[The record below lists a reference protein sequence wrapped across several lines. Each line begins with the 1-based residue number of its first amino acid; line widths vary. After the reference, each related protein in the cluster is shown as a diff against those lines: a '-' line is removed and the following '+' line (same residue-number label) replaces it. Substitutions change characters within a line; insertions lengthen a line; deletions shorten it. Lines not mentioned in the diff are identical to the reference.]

1 VTIDSLLKPFQRFG
15 VHLGLERIERL
26 LATLGNPHH
35 RIPIIHVAGTNGK
48 GSVCAYLSSVLT
60 EAGYKVGRYISPHLI
75 DWTERICINE
85 KPISTT
91 DLEEI
96 IQQIQ
101 VAIAPNEESPTQFEV
116 ITAAA
121 WLYFARSQVDI
132 AIIEVGLGGRLDATN
147 VCSNPLVSVITSI
160 SREHW
165 QVLGST
171 LAEIAGEKAGIL
183 KPATPAV
190 IGKLPEEAKA
200 VVAARIAQLNCPAIW
215 VEPAETTKE
224 GWAKYI
230 SHKNIQINPKS
241 PSGST
246 VSTRRETEAVRSWGL
261 PKWSNCRPRLEL
273 SHKIENPKSIEYPL
287 PLLGQV
293 QLMNSAIAIAS
304 LQILQQQGW
313 KIPLEAIQAGMAK
326 TRWLGRL
333 QWTTWNNSPLLVDG
347 AHNPAAAK
355 ALRQY
360 VDTLNK
366 PVTWIMGILST
377 KEHEEIF
384 KALLRPGEDLYLV
397 PVPDHS
403 TADPEALATLA
414 ASICPDLATIETF
427 TDLFAGLDKAI
438 QDDPERLTILCGSL
452 YLVGYFLQHHPF
464 MLRNFSE
471 AKDK

>member
-1 VTIDSLLKPFQRFG
+1 MTIDSLLKPFQRFG

-48 GSVCAYLSSVLT
+48 GSVCAYLSAVLT

-91 DLEEI
+91 DLEDI

-101 VAIAPNEESPTQFEV
+101 SAIAPNEESPTQFEV
-116 ITAAA
+116 ITSAA
-121 WLYFARSQVDI
+121 WFYFARSQVDI

-183 KPATPAV
+183 KPACPAV
-190 IGKLPEEAKA
+190 IGKLPDEAKA

-215 VEPAETTKE
+215 VEPAQTIKE
-224 GWAKYI
+224 GWANY
-230 SHKNIQINPKS
+230 Q
-241 PSGST
+241 G
-246 VSTRRETEAVRSWGL
+246 
-261 PKWSNCRPRLEL
+261 
-273 SHKIENPKSIEYPL
+273 IEYPL
-287 PLLGQV
+287 PLLGQI

-313 KIPLEAIQAGMAK
+313 KIPIEAIQAGMAK

-347 AHNPAAAK
+347 AHNPAAAQ

-366 PVTWIMGILST
+366 PITWVMGILST
-377 KEHEEIF
+377 KEHDEIF
-384 KALLRPGEDLYLV
+384 KALLRPGEHLYLV

-403 TADPEALATLA
+403 TANPEALATLA
-414 ASICPDLATIETF
+414 ASICPKLTRVKTF
-427 TDLFAGLDKAI
+427 SDLFAALDKAI
-438 QDDPERLTILCGSL
+438 QDYPERLTILCGSL
-452 YLVGYFLQHHPF
+452 YLVGYFLQHNPF
-464 MLRNFSE
+464 VLKNSSE